1 MKRILSRLIAIAA
14 TALTL
19 PASASTLTPHYTDL
33 WYLPIESGWGVN
45 VIQQHDTI
53 FATLFVYGP
62 DNQPRWYVGSA
73 VRTVG
78 ASQTQFTG
86 QLFSTV
92 GSPFSAP
99 WAPAAHAVTQVGNI
113 AFNFN
118 TPTMGTLAYT
128 VNGVTVTK
136 AITRQAWAGNILTG
150 SYFGG
155 FSANGFNCRNGIQ
168 NGPAD
173 IIGGMTVNHANFF
186 APTFRVAIAGTTA
199 VCNFAG
205 PYSQDGRMG
214 TITQGTWSCQIPNVA
229 NPPVGVFSITQVE
242 SNQSGFTA
250 RFTASDQN
258 CEYTGNFGG
267 LREAP

>member
-1 MKRILSRLIAIAA
+1 MKRFLSRLIAIAA

-19 PASASTLTPHYTDL
+19 PAAASTLTPHYTDL
-33 WYLPIESGWGVN
+33 WYLPTESGWGVN
-45 VIQQHDTI
+45 LIQQYDTI

-99 WAPAAHAVTQVGNI
+99 WSPAAHSVTAVGTI
-113 AFNFN
+113 SFNFG
-118 TPTMGTLAYT
+118 TPTAGTMAYT

-136 AITRQAWAGNILTG
+136 AITRQTWAGNVLTG
-150 SYFGG
+150 TYFGG
-155 FSANGFNCRNGIQ
+155 FSANAFNCRNGIQ
-168 NGPAD
+168 NGSTG
-173 IIGGMTVNHANFF
+173 INGGMTVNHANFF
-186 APTFRVAIAGTTA
+186 APTFRVVFAGGA
-199 VCNFAG
+199 GVCNFSG
-205 PYSQDGRMG
+205 QYSQEGRMG
-214 TITQGTWSCQIPNVA
+214 SITQGNWSCQITNVA
-229 NPPVGVFSITQVE
+229 NPPVGVFTITQVE
-242 SNQSGFTA
+242 SNQNGFTA

-258 CEYTGNFGG
+258 CDYAGHFGG
-267 LREAP
+267 LREAL